1 MTGLRFTANLHW
13 LFTEVDFDDRFA
25 AASAAG
31 FRGVEFPDQWV
42 GRTPEIAA
50 LLRASNLKQVL
61 INTPA

>member
-42 GRTPEIAA
+42 GRTSRDRRPAA
-50 LLRASNLKQVL
+50 CSAISSRC
-61 INTPA
+61 